1 MNFKKEEVYDLIREE
16 LGLEPDFEIRESMT
30 LATDLEM
37 DSLSKISV
45 ATEIEDHY
53 SITLDGSVL
62 SEVRTV
68 DDMLKH
74 IEEACKDKVQ

>member
-53 SITLDGSVL
+53 
-62 SEVRTV
+62 RR
-68 DDMLKH
+68 
-74 IEEACKDKVQ
+74 ARR